1 MSAFQTPITVKEA
14 MEKINHRDYLI
25 PAFQREYV
33 WDHVRVENLFDS
45 LMREYPINS
54 MLFWQV
60 TQPAYSSFTFYDF
73 LSQYV
78 ECHKVHN
85 TATNVTNDFYAVLD
99 GQQRLT
105 SLYLGLY
112 GTYAYHTKYRGWDY
126 TPDNFPQRKLYLNIS
141 KINANASEDDKMY
154 IFEFLKD
161 SDTDGQD
168 LIQMGRNKWFRV
180 GHIIDLFPN
189 GILTFVMNNGLSVDE
204 AYILNQLMNVICY
217 KGNINYYLETA
228 VQPNQ
233 AVNIFVRTNSGG
245 KPLSTS
251 DILLSLT
258 IAGWTKVN
266 AKEEFVQLADTV
278 SGFGFS
284 INHEYILK
292 AFLCLFHS
300 SVKNQISSFDTNFL
314 NLTEQHW
321 SCVKDCITSLFELL
335 NSFGLDNTT
344 LKSYNATLPILCYL
358 YWNNKYSKFT
368 SSVANTQDRDII
380 RKWLLKTL
388 LYKSFGTSADS
399 VLQRAL
405 KKLKDQNLFPADLV
419 SSDMGQP
426 TVVDPA
432 WIDELLATQKDDPYA
447 FSILS
452 ILYPSCNFATT
463 KFDKDHLHPAA
474 MYDQYKNGGGTKSW
488 AEYNSI
494 VNLQLL
500 DSASNRSKNADSLD
514 TWVAQTITNRP
525 NLYSETYIPNDVSLL
540 LSDFDSFYDKRKLL
554 LSEQLKSLL

>member
-14 MEKINHRDYLI
+14 MEKINHRNYLI

-60 TQPAYSSFTFYDF
+60 TQQAYNSFTFYDF
-73 LSQYV
+73 LSDYV
-78 ECHKVHN
+78 ESHKIHN

-112 GTYAYHTKYRGWDY
+112 GTYAYHTKYKGWEF
-126 TPDNFPQRKLYLNIS
+126 TSANFPQRRLYLNIS

-161 SDTDGQD
+161 ADTDGSD
-168 LIQMGRNKWFRV
+168 LLLINGDKWFRV
-180 GHIIDLFPN
+180 GHIISLYPN
-189 GILTFVMNNGLSVDE
+189 VVPFVLANGLSVDE
-204 AYILNQLMNVICY
+204 ANILSQLHNVVCV

-245 KPLSTS
+245 KPLSIL

-258 IAGWTKVN
+258 IAGWTNVK
-266 AKEEFVQLADTV
+266 AKDEFIQLSDTV
-278 SGFGFS
+278 SGYGFS

-292 AFLCLFHS
+292 SFLCLFHS
-300 SVKNQISSFDTNFL
+300 SVKNQISSFDTAFL
-314 NLTEQHW
+314 YTTERAW
-321 SCVKDCITSLFELL
+321 SKVKECIISLFELL
-335 NSFGLDNTT
+335 KSFGLDHTT

-358 YWNNKYSKFT
+358 YWNSKYTKFT
-368 SSVANTQDRDII
+368 TSIANASDRDII
-380 RKWLLKTL
+380 RKWLLKTI
-388 LYKSFGTSADS
+388 LYKSFGASADT
-399 VLQRAL
+399 VLQRSL
-405 KKLKDQNLFPADLV
+405 KNLKNQNQFPAEQV
-419 SSDMGQP
+419 SKDMGQP

-432 WIDELLATQKDDPYA
+432 WIDELLTTQKDDPYS

-452 ILYPSCNFATT
+452 ILYPNCNFATT
-463 KFDKDHLHPAA
+463 KFDKDHLHPADS
-474 MYDQYKNGGGTKSW
+474 YSTYQNGGGTKNWS
-488 AEYNSI
+488 EYNSI

-500 DSASNRSKNADSLD
+500 DSSSNRSKNATSLD
-514 TWVAQTITNRP
+514 EWVANSLASRP
-525 NLYSETYIPNDVSLL
+525 NLYAETYIPTNVSLQ
-540 LSDFDSFYDKRKLL
+540 LSDFDSFYDKRKTLL
-554 LSEQLKSLL
+554 KNQLIAIL